1 MYGKLVYDRSSKKK
15 KKERKNQL
23 GWGGVEPK
31 LQYIHLAQV
40 VIHIEKDKIRSL
52 PQNIYKNKFQL
63 D

>member
-15 KKERKNQL
+15 EKRKNQL

-31 LQYIHLAQV
+31 IQYINLAQV
-40 VIHIEKDKIRSL
+40 VIHLEKDKIRPL